1 MFYTWFRFM
10 NSLVWKMWDF
20 NFCIDM
26 VYNWDSR
33 TGSLSFFSMFNW
45 LNTIEAMKQQST
57 TTTSSFIQKLEL
69 KFPTQN
75 IMNEIMM
82 IYPHFWMQLED
93 EGHFLAHFENTLLL
107 RENIDLDGMLISP
120 LLDETLLMVI
130 VIFFQACYV
139 CQLSCSH
146 QSSSRL

>member
-20 NFCIDM
+20 NFCIEM
-26 VYNWDSR
+26 VYNWDSQI
-33 TGSLSFFSMFNW
+33 GSLSFFSMFNW

-57 TTTSSFIQKLEL
+57 TTISSFIQKLEL

-82 IYPHFWMQLED
+82 IYPHFL
-93 EGHFLAHFENTLLL
+93 GAT
-107 RENIDLDGMLISP
+107 
-120 LLDETLLMVI
+120 
-130 VIFFQACYV
+130 
-139 CQLSCSH
+139 
-146 QSSSRL
+146 